1 VAEGPL
7 IRQTA
12 RLLEALAGGLEVRD
26 PELARRVRLAARFLH
41 DHARCTDLEGR
52 PRAARRCGCGC
63 GAALPER
70 TGPGRPAVYLNPAHR
85 RRAWRERKRDV
96 MRPSP
101 RRLMVN
107 TKEA

>member
-1 VAEGPL
+1 VSQVPL
-7 IRQTA
+7 IAMTA
-12 RLLEALAGGLEVRD
+12 RLLEAIAAGAEGRD
-26 PELARRVRLAARFLH
+26 EELARRIRLGARLLWE
-41 DHARCTDLEGR
+41 HARCAELQGR
-52 PRAARRCGCGC
+52 PRAPRRCGCGC

-101 RRLMVN
+101 RRVMVD

>member
-1 VAEGPL
+1 VSEVAL
-7 IRQTA
+7 IGMTA

-26 PELARRVRLAARFLH
+26 PELARRIRLGARFLH
-41 DHARCTDLEGR
+41 EHARCAELEGR

-70 TGPGRPAVYLNPAHR
+70 TGPGRPAIYLNPAHR
-85 RRAWRERKRDV
+85 RRAWRQRKGDV